1 VENEVIVKEQEKPS
15 IKICDSHLNYSVIGT
30 LQIHAY
36 VNAYVRLD
44 N

>member
-1 VENEVIVKEQEKPS
+1 VENEVIIKEQEKSS
-15 IKICDSHLNYSVIGT
+15 IKICDSYLSYSVIGT

-36 VNAYVRLD
+36 VTAYVRLD